1 MKHHFSPFHG
11 VHALGTASSA
21 SEPAALIEQLEALP
35 PGTRV
40 VTRDGAHFIRT
51 NRTCFCFCDL
61 ATGHLCSA
69 KDLCYLHGGALHDG
83 AGRMH

>member
-11 VHALGTASSA
+11 VHALSTASSA
-21 SEPAALIEQLEALP
+21 GEPAALIEQLEALL

-40 VTRDGAHFIRT
+40 MTRDGARFIRT

>member
-1 MKHHFSPFHG
+1 MKHHFLPFN
-11 VHALGTASSA
+11 GTHELSTANSAGEPGAS
-21 SEPAALIEQLEALP
+21 IEQLEALL

-40 VTRDGAHFIRT
+40 MTRDGAHFIRT

-69 KDLCYLHGGALHDG
+69 KDLCYVHGGALQDG
-83 AGRMH
+83 AGHMH